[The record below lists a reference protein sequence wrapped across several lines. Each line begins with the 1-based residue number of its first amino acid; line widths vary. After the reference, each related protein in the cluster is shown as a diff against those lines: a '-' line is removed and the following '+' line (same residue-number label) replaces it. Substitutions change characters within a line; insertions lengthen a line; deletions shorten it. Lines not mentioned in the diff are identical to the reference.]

1 MTKMSSTA
9 VKPTLK
15 PMAKDHELLPPIL
28 EQTTPRLAIPTFI
41 LGVIAVLCWWT
52 AVDGYLA
59 GVFSPFVTV
68 AACAIA
74 SFLMFTVLHEAA
86 HGSASSIPWLNS
98 LLGRIAMLLVAGY
111 GAFSMFRY
119 VHESH
124 HWHTNESEEFDP
136 DYWVLNGPSWQR
148 PIRMMTVDLGY
159 LLYYIRHYRHRPRNE
174 VGETLFILLLA
185 VVGIV
190 WLADAGHLWTL
201 AVCYLIP
208 QRIALLALA
217 WWFDWLPHHG
227 LTGMA
232 KTNRFQATRN
242 RVGMEWLMT
251 PVMLGQNYHLAH
263 HITPNVPFYR
273 VANTW
278 KRHAAEYQAWNPA
291 TSTWGGGTIKG
302 DAEAEDEEPEL
313 VVAKG
318 GRDRSAFY
326 PLVVSEVCRLTA
338 DSATV
343 TFDVPAELAD
353 KFKFR
358 QGQHLTIR
366 CDLGGEGVRRN
377 YSICSSAVSGE
388 LRIAVKHI
396 PGGAFS
402 THVLEK
408 VKAGD
413 VFDVMPPSGRF
424 FTPLNAAKAKTYVGI
439 AGGSGITPI
448 FSILSST
455 LEVEQES
462 RFILLY
468 ANKDVDSIM
477 FRDELRELRQAYPNR
492 FQVLHFLSR
501 EPQVANYL
509 HGSIDRE
516 TYSTELPDSLIR
528 GRLDRYKLTG
538 LMNSFVSVEH
548 VDEWFLCGPE
558 GLVDELSNTLEY
570 HGVDTGHIHKELFVS
585 GTGRK
590 PGSEAKQ
597 QSTADSVI
605 SSVSVA
611 CQGKTTEF
619 ELAQGSEFV
628 LDAAMRDRDDLPY
641 ACQSG
646 ACGTCRARVTEGSV
660 EMAVNMALDED
671 EVAAGYILT
680 CQARPSSDKL
690 AVDFDQ

>member
-1 MTKMSSTA
+1 MIKMSSTED
-9 VKPTLK
+9 KPVLL
-15 PMAKDHELLPPIL
+15 PMAKDHELLPPIP
-28 EQTTPRLAIPTFI
+28 EQDTPRFALPTMLLGLLA
-41 LGVIAVLCWWT
+41 AVCWW
-52 AVDGYLA
+52 ASVDGYLTA
-59 GVFSPFVTV
+59 GFPTIVTISG
-68 AACAIA
+68 CAIA

-86 HGSASSIPWLNS
+86 HGTVSNIPWLNS

-124 HWHTNESEEFDP
+124 HWHTNESEGFDP
-136 DYWVLNGPSWQR
+136 DFWVLNGPSWQR

-159 LLYYIRHYRHRPRNE
+159 LLFYIRHYNHRPRNE
-174 VGETLFILLLA
+174 VGETFLILLLS
-185 VVGIV
+185 VLGIV

-208 QRIALLALA
+208 QRIALFALA

-227 LTGMA
+227 LTGSA
-232 KTNRFQATRN
+232 KTDRFQATRN
-242 RVGMEWLMT
+242 RVGLEWLMT
-251 PVMLGQNYHLAH
+251 PLMLGQNYHLAH
-263 HITPNVPFYR
+263 HINPSVPFYR
-273 VANTW
+273 LARVWNQ
-278 KRHAAEYQAWNPA
+278 HAAAYQAWNPA
-291 TSTWGGGTIKG
+291 TTKWNGKPLSQAVK
-302 DAEAEDEEPEL
+302 PEL
-313 VVAKG
+313 EIPATTTSKPS
-318 GRDRSAFY
+318 RERSTFY
-326 PLVVSEVCRLTA
+326 PLKVSEIYRLTA

-343 TFDVPAELAD
+343 SFDVPTELAE

-358 QGQHLTIR
+358 QGQHITIR

-377 YSICSSAVSGE
+377 YSICSSAISGE

-396 PGGAFS
+396 SGGAFS
-402 THVLEK
+402 THVMEK
-408 VKAGD
+408 VKVGD

-424 FTPLNAAKAKTYVGI
+424 FTPLNPAEAKTYVGI

-448 FSILSST
+448 FSILTST

-468 ANKDVDSIM
+468 ANQDVDSIM

-492 FQVLHFLSR
+492 LQVLHFLSR

-509 HGSIDRE
+509 HGSIERE

-558 GLVDELSNTLEY
+558 GLVEELSNTLEY
-570 HGVDTGHIHKELFVS
+570 HGVDTGTIHKELFVS

-590 PGSEAKQ
+590 PGDQAKQ
-597 QSTADSVI
+597 ATSDESVM
-605 SSVSVA
+605 SSVAVA
-611 CQGKTTEF
+611 CQGKTTDF

-660 EMAVNMALDED
+660 EMAVNMALEDD
-671 EVAAGYILT
+671 EVEAGYILT
-680 CQARPSSDKL
+680 CQARPTSKKL
-690 AVDFDQ
+690 ALDFDQ

>member
-1 MTKMSSTA
+1 MSSTDT
-9 VKPTLK
+9 PPEQPLLG
-15 PMAKDHELLPPIL
+15 KDHQLLPPIPI
-28 EQTTPRLAIPTFI
+28 QNTPRFAIPTIALGLIAAFI
-41 LGVIAVLCWWT
+41 WWSAASGFWT
-52 AVDGYLA
+52 ASLPV
-59 GVFSPFVTV
+59 STTI

-86 HGSASSIPWLNS
+86 HGSVSSIPWVNS
-98 LLGRIAMLLVAGY
+98 LIGRFAMLLVAGY
-111 GAFSMFRY
+111 GSFSMYRY
-119 VHESH
+119 AHESH
-124 HWHTNESEEFDP
+124 HWHTNESDGFDP
-136 DYWVLNGPSWQR
+136 DFWVLDGPSWQR
-148 PIRMMTVDLGY
+148 PIRMATVDLGY
-159 LLYYIRHYRHRPRNE
+159 LLFYIRNYAHRPRNE
-174 VGETLFILLLA
+174 VGETFFILLTSVML
-185 VVGIV
+185 II

-217 WWFDWLPHHG
+217 WWFDWLPHNG
-227 LTGMA
+227 LTGTA
-232 KTNRFQATRN
+232 KTDRFQATRN
-242 RVGMEWLMT
+242 RIGMDWVFT
-251 PVMLGQNYHLAH
+251 PLMLGQNYHLAH
-263 HITPNVPFYR
+263 HINPAVPFYR
-273 VANTW
+273 LSSVWA
-278 KRHAAEYQAWNPA
+278 RHAADYRVWNPA
-291 TSTWGGGTIKG
+291 TSTWNGRRVDCGSEPCA
-302 DAEAEDEEPEL
+302 DAEEK
-313 VVAKG
+313 VANIG
-318 GRDRSAFY
+318 SLDRSTFY
-326 PLVVSEVCRLTA
+326 PLTVQKVYRLTA

-343 TFDVPAELAD
+343 TFDVPADLAE
-353 KFKFR
+353 KFAFR
-358 QGQHLTIR
+358 QGQHITIK

-377 YSICSSAVSGE
+377 YSICSSTVSGE

-424 FTPLNAAKAKTYVGI
+424 FTPLDAAKAKTYVGI

-492 FQVLHFLSR
+492 FQLLHFLSR
-501 EPQVANYL
+501 EPQIANYL
-509 HGSIDRE
+509 QGSIERE
-516 TYSTELPDSLIR
+516 SYSTELPDSLIR
-528 GRLDRYKLTG
+528 GHLDRYKLAG
-538 LMNSFVSVEH
+538 LMNSYVSVKH
-548 VDEWFLCGPE
+548 VDDWFLCGPE

-570 HGVDTGHIHKELFVS
+570 HGVDEENIHKELFVS

-590 PGSEAKQ
+590 PGSQSKQ
-597 QSTADSVI
+597 QRSDDAV
-605 SSVSVA
+605 SSSISVA
-611 CQGKTTEF
+611 CQGEITEF
-619 ELAQGSEFV
+619 DMEQGGEFV

-660 EMAVNMALDED
+660 EMEVNMALENDEL
-671 EVAAGYILT
+671 EAGYVLT
-680 CQARPSSDKL
+680 CQARPTSSRVVL
-690 AVDFDQ
+690 DFDQ